1 MPKGWEFITSNVLF
15 TFMTL
20 HCMKK
25 IQIFNSPQKAKET
38 VPLNTLK
45 KLRTQTRTFCLAHT
59 SEGFFA
65 TNDVCPHM
73 GASLS
78 EGRINYLNE
87 LICPL
92 HGYRYKLA
100 SGQECQNRTADV
112 QTYKVE
118 LTEEGLFIYL
128 PD

>member
-1 MPKGWEFITSNVLF
+1 
-15 TFMTL
+15 
-20 HCMKK
+20 MKK

-59 SEGFFA
+59 SAGFFA

-92 HGYRYKLA
+92 HSYRYKLQT
-100 SGQECQNRTADV
+100 GQECQNRTTDV
-112 QTYKVE
+112 ATYKVE
-118 LTEEGLFIYL
+118 LNEEGLFIYL
-128 PD
+128 PE